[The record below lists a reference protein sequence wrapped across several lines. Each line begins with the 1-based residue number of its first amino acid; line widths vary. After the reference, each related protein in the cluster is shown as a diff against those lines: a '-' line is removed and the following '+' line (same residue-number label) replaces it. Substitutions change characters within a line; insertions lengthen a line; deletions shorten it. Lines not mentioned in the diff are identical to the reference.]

1 MSASAL
7 KREREFQF
15 TERDFKRIQ
24 QLVSQH
30 TGISLSD
37 AKRDMVYSRLA
48 RRLREVDMQ
57 DFGSYCSLI
66 DSPEGESELLNFT
79 NAITTNLTSF
89 FREPHHFEYLQK
101 TLLPELMKKNAHTKR
116 IRLWSAG
123 CSTGEEPYSIAIAI
137 REVIPENSGWDIK
150 ILATDLDSNVL
161 AKGQSG
167 IYDAERISGL
177 SKQRV
182 RNWFLRGKGDK
193 SDLVRVHPSLQEMIS
208 FKRLNLMNEWPIKG
222 PFDFMF
228 CRNVVIYFDKPTQ
241 SVLFDRYANLLID
254 NARLFL
260 GHSETMFK
268 VCDRF
273 KLIGNTIYQK
283 SK

>member
-1 MSASAL
+1 MSASAH
-7 KREREFQF
+7 KREREFLF
-15 TERDFKRIQ
+15 TDRDFNRIR

-30 TGISLSD
+30 TGISLSE

-48 RRLREVDMQ
+48 RRLREVGMQ
-57 DFGSYCSLI
+57 DFGSYCALI
-66 DSPEGESELLNFT
+66 DSPAGETELLNFT

-89 FREPHHFEYLQK
+89 FREPHHFDYLQK
-101 TLLPELMKKNAHTKR
+101 TLLPELLKKNAHTRRLR
-116 IRLWSAG
+116 IWSAG
-123 CSTGEEPYSIAIAI
+123 CSTGEEPYSLAIAI
-137 REVIPENSGWDIK
+137 REVVPETSDWDIK

-161 AKGQSG
+161 AKGKSG
-167 IYDAERISGL
+167 IYDAERVSGL

-182 RNWFLRGKGDK
+182 KNWFLRGKGDK
-193 SDLVRVHPSLQEMIS
+193 SNLVRVHPCLRDMIT
-208 FKRLNLMNEWPIKG
+208 FNRLNLMNAWPIKE

-241 SVLFDRYANLLID
+241 SVLFDRYADLLVD
-254 NARLFL
+254 DARLFL

-283 SK
+283 IK

>member
-1 MSASAL
+1 MSSNAL

-15 TERDFKRIQ
+15 TERDFNRIR

-48 RRLREVDMQ
+48 RRLREVDLQ

-66 DSPEGESELLNFT
+66 DSPEGEDELLNFT

-89 FREPHHFEYLQK
+89 FREPHHFEYLQN
-101 TLLPELMKKNAHTKR
+101 TLLPELMKTNAHTKR

-123 CSTGEEPYSIAIAI
+123 CSTGEEPYSIALAI

-161 AKGQSG
+161 DKGQSG
-167 IYDAERISGL
+167 IYDAERIAGL

-182 RNWFLRGKGDK
+182 KNWFLRGKGDK
-193 SDLVRVHPSLQEMIS
+193 SHLVRVHPSLQEMIT

-241 SVLFDRYANLLID
+241 SVLFDRYANLLVD
-254 NARLFL
+254 DARLFL

-283 SK
+283 TK

>member
-1 MSASAL
+1 MPSSAN

-15 TERDFKRIQ
+15 SDRDFNRIR

-30 TGISLSD
+30 TGISLSE

-48 RRLREVDMQ
+48 RRLREVDLQ

-66 DSPEGESELLNFT
+66 DSPKGEDELLNFT

-101 TLLPELMKKNAHTKR
+101 TLLPELMKTNAQTRRLR
-116 IRLWSAG
+116 IWSAG
-123 CSTGEEPYSIAIAI
+123 CSTGEEPYSIALAI
-137 REVIPENSGWDIK
+137 REVIPENSDWDIK

-167 IYDAERISGL
+167 IYDAERIAGL
-177 SKQRV
+177 SKQRA

-193 SDLVRVHPSLQEMIS
+193 QNLVRVHPALQEMIS

-241 SVLFDRYANLLID
+241 SVLFDRYADLLVD
-254 NARLFL
+254 DARLFL

-283 SK
+283 LK

>member
-1 MSASAL
+1 MTTSAT
-7 KREREFQF
+7 KREREFNF
-15 TERDFKRIQ
+15 TDRDFKRIQ

-48 RRLREVDMQ
+48 RRLREVDLQ
-57 DFGSYCSLI
+57 DFGSYCALI
-66 DSPEGESELLNFT
+66 DSPAGESELINFT

-89 FREPHHFEYLQK
+89 FRENHHFDYLQK
-101 TLLPELMKKNAHTKR
+101 TLLPELMKTNAHTRR

-123 CSTGEEPYSIAIAI
+123 CSTGEEPYSLAIAI
-137 REVIPENSGWDIK
+137 REVIPERSGWDIK

-167 IYDAERISGL
+167 IYDAERIAGL

-182 RNWFLRGKGDK
+182 KNWFLRGKGDK
-193 SDLVRVHPSLQEMIS
+193 DHLVRVHPSLQEMIS
-208 FKRLNLMNEWPIKG
+208 FKRLNLMSEWPIKG

-241 SVLFDRYANLLID
+241 SVLFDRYAGLLVD
-254 NARLFL
+254 DARLFL

-283 SK
+283 IK

>member
-1 MSASAL
+1 MAASAL

-15 TERDFKRIQ
+15 TDRDFNRIR

-48 RRLREVDMQ
+48 RRLREVDIQ

-66 DSPEGESELLNFT
+66 DSPEGEIELLNFT

-89 FREPHHFEYLQK
+89 FRESHHFEYLK
-101 TLLPELMKKNAHTKR
+101 TTLLPKLMQQNAANKR
-116 IRLWSAG
+116 MRIWSAG
-123 CSTGEEPYSIAIAI
+123 CSTGEEPYSIAITI
-137 REVIPENSGWDIK
+137 REIIPANSGWDIK

-161 AKGQSG
+161 AKGKAG
-167 IYDAERISGL
+167 IYDADRIKGL
-177 SKQRV
+177 PKSQK
-182 RNWFLRGKGDK
+182 NKWFKAGKGENFG
-193 SDLVRVHPSLQEMIS
+193 LVQVNPSLQEMIT
-208 FKRLNLMNEWPIKG
+208 FKRLNLMDRWPIQG

-241 SVLFDRYANLLID
+241 RVLFGRYADLLVD
-254 NARLFL
+254 DGHLFL

-268 VCDRF
+268 VCDHF
-273 KLIGNTIYQK
+273 KLHGNTIYTK
-283 SK
+283 LK

>member
-1 MSASAL
+1 MPSSAN

-15 TERDFKRIQ
+15 SDRDFNRIR

-30 TGISLSD
+30 TGISLSE

-48 RRLREVDMQ
+48 RRLREVDLQ

-66 DSPEGESELLNFT
+66 DSAEGEDELLNFT

-101 TLLPELMKKNAHTKR
+101 TLLPELMKTNAQTRRLR
-116 IRLWSAG
+116 IWSAG
-123 CSTGEEPYSIAIAI
+123 CSTGEEPYSIALAI
-137 REVIPENSGWDIK
+137 REVIPENSDWDIK

-167 IYDAERISGL
+167 IYDAERIAGL
-177 SKQRV
+177 SKQRA

-193 SDLVRVHPSLQEMIS
+193 QNLVRVHPALQEMIA

-241 SVLFDRYANLLID
+241 SVLFDRYADLLVD
-254 NARLFL
+254 DARLFL

-283 SK
+283 LK